1 MVYTA
6 LCRALVFAVRSK
18 DVRME
23 IRGTQA
29 HRPTVPRKQSERHVI
44 AFYTHRQIR
53 LSCDILEGTRHTRTH
68 ARAHTH
74 TDLETMLTP
83 IAGTEMRRLTTWIR
97 SEKCV
102 VRRFRRCANVI
113 ILTQT

>member
-1 MVYTA
+1 VVYTA

-53 LSCDILEGTRHTRTH
+53 LSCDILVGTRHTH
-68 ARAHTH
+68 I
-74 TDLETMLTP
+74 DLETRLTS
-83 IAGTEMRRLTTWIR
+83 IAGTDMGRLTTGIR

-113 ILTQT
+113 EFTYTNLDSTA

>member
-18 DVRME
+18 DVRMK

-53 LSCDILEGTRHTRTH
+53 LSCDILEGTRRART
-68 ARAHTH
+68 HTH
-74 TDLETMLTP
+74 TQTW
-83 IAGTEMRRLTTWIR
+83 RL
-97 SEKCV
+97 C
-102 VRRFRRCANVI
+102 
-113 ILTQT
+113 

>member
-53 LSCDILEGTRHTRTH
+53 LSYDILEGTRHT
-68 ARAHTH
+68 HTH
-74 TDLETMLTP
+74 TQTP
-83 IAGTEMRRLTTWIR
+83 THTHTHTTHTHTHIHTHTHTLIWRLG
-97 SEKCV
+97 
-102 VRRFRRCANVI
+102 
-113 ILTQT
+113 